1 MTSFLSLAAHRWAT
15 VAESVVWIMKCT
27 NQGKKAIA
35 TASAS
40 VEAGGIAHTSAL
52 DNDGAEVLW
61 G

>member
-35 TASAS
+35 S

>member
-1 MTSFLSLAAHRWAT
+1 MGG
-15 VAESVVWIMKCT
+15 VANEMH
-27 NQGKKAIA
+27 NQRKKAI
-35 TASAS
+35 AS

>member
-1 MTSFLSLAAHRWAT
+1 MGFLPFYRLKVDWYLNEVH
-15 VAESVVWIMKCT
+15 
-27 NQGKKAIA
+27 NQRKIA

-52 DNDGAEVLW
+52 DNDGAEVLL